1 MSQKISTIL
10 FDADGVLQYPG
21 VDYKQAFSKL
31 LGPRMHEADQFF
43 LDIFFAER
51 SSLAGGSDFQNDL
64 IDLLKRWN
72 LSQDADQVLKIST
85 QIKPNESIL
94 AMIGALRS
102 AGIQCCLASNQQA
115 YRARFMSETLEYSKC
130 FDREFYSCDIGFV
143 KPDERYFQSII
154 TKLGVSPSSILF
166 IDDQESSV
174 MAARVTGLNAAVFTA
189 SLEAGQDALSI
200 ILSQFGIVA

>member
-31 LGPRMHEADQFF
+31 LGSRMHEADQFF

-51 SSLAGGSDFQNDL
+51 LSLAGGSDFQNDL

-72 LSQDADQVLKIST
+72 LSQDAEQVLKIST
-85 QIKPNESIL
+85 QIKTNESIL

-102 AGIQCCLASNQQA
+102 AGIKCCLASNQQA

>member
-1 MSQKISTIL
+1 
-10 FDADGVLQYPG
+10 
-21 VDYKQAFSKL
+21 
-31 LGPRMHEADQFF
+31 
-43 LDIFFAER
+43 
-51 SSLAGGSDFQNDL
+51 
-64 IDLLKRWN
+64 
-72 LSQDADQVLKIST
+72 
-85 QIKPNESIL
+85 
-94 AMIGALRS
+94 
-102 AGIQCCLASNQQA
+102 
-115 YRARFMSETLEYSKC
+115 MSETLGYSKC

-200 ILSQFGIVA
+200 ILSQFGIGA